1 MTTDSIPDGY
11 KKDAMGRL
19 VPVENIDEIDL
30 LRDELVKE
38 KIAKMQALQKE
49 LLAIKHELLNDIGAF
64 VDMSAEKYGVKVG
77 GKMGNVTLSTFDGS
91 AKLQLQAAKNL
102 VFDERLHAAKTLVDG
117 CIKRWATGA
126 NENLHVLVDDAFQ
139 VDKEGKINTQ
149 RVLSLTRL
157 KINDDAW
164 QKAMQAIKDS
174 LSVTNTTVYVRGY
187 VRKPGRSDDKMTA
200 IVLDLARV

>member
-19 VPVENIDEIDL
+19 VPVKNIDEIDL

-117 CIKRWATGA
+117 CIKRWAADA